1 MKNHFKKYLLG
12 AVLVLGLFLNL
23 EMYRIQA
30 LAVEEGVDKVGNIIW
45 VSRRDSDKYFKV
57 NQKIDVPFAYKDKN
71 NNAEINLIFY
81 DLSGNTIDMRDYDA
95 FFSNSKILGQSTT
108 SPQYK
113 QKGHV
118 HLPIKNAGATSMTLK
133 DKTHGDTL
141 CSVTVNV
148 TSKSLDTIKSASGF
162 DIEYNKEYFIT
173 SSDLKG
179 QRGGLFFTPHLNSD
193 RLYFDNSVKNL
204 GTTMI
209 FENALSIKKE
219 KINWGDLVNIRST
232 RFNWSNSNFWNTN
245 SNTTWGI
252 NLSKNPSNY
261 YISGNPDG
269 NIGLSQMEAS
279 LFPNGNIGFFFR
291 KLITGNKG
299 TSWLNA
305 SNSVYIGQ
313 NFNENSTAEIFS
325 GLEYAHNHMKLYEK
339 DYSDGFNYLNLN
351 ETSISYSL
359 NPNYHNA
366 TVRYLLKVNDAY
378 VSESY
383 NGKAYYS
390 QVKNSLN
397 GSETVISTSYS
408 LRHGDK
414 VTLEV
419 ITNEPGFSTD
429 KSTAIQTL
437 FESTYKKQ

>member
-1 MKNHFKKYLLG
+1 MKNYFKKPLLG
-12 AVLVLGLFLNL
+12 VALVLALFLQIFS
-23 EMYRIQA
+23 IQA
-30 LAVEEGVDKVGNIIW
+30 LAVEEGVDKVGNIVW
-45 VSRRDSDKYFKV
+45 VSRRDSDKHFKV
-57 NQKIDVPFAYKDKN
+57 NQKIEVPFAYKDKN
-71 NNAEINLIFY
+71 NNAEINLIYY
-81 DLSGNTIDMRDYDA
+81 DLNGKTIDMRDYDV
-95 FFSNSKILGQSTT
+95 FYSNSKILGQSTT
-108 SPQYK
+108 SQQFK

-118 HLPIKNAGATSMTLK
+118 HLPIKNPGITTMTLK
-133 DKTHGDTL
+133 NRVYGDTL
-141 CSVTVNV
+141 CTITIDVV
-148 TSKSLDTIKSASGF
+148 SKSLDTIKSASGF

-204 GTTMI
+204 GSTMI
-209 FENALSIKKE
+209 FENALSVKKE

-245 SNTTWGI
+245 SNTAWGI

-261 YISGNPDG
+261 YISGNSDG
-269 NIGLSQMEAS
+269 TIGLSQMEAD
-279 LFPNGNIGFFFR
+279 LFPNGNIGFFLR
-291 KLITGNKG
+291 KLITENIG

-305 SNSVYIGQ
+305 SNRILIGQ
-313 NFNENSTAEIFS
+313 NFNENSAAEVFA
-325 GLEYAHNHMKLYEK
+325 GLEYAHNHMKIYEK

-359 NPNYHNA
+359 NSRYHNA

-390 QVKNSLN
+390 SVKNSSN
-397 GSETVISTSYS
+397 ESETVIFSSYS
-408 LRHGDK
+408 LSHGDK

-419 ITNEPGFSTD
+419 ITNEPGYSTD
-429 KSTAIQTL
+429 KSATIQTL
-437 FESTYKKQ
+437 FETTYKKQ